1 MAILDFF
8 KANKPISEPAVIQT
22 ENTEKQSFNYIPK
35 QYDYTKPYQETYN
48 GNFIYFGI
56 DNLYPNVLADLYNR
70 SGLHSSIVKFKK
82 ELVSGGDI
90 EVIGLESLEAGR
102 KLNAIQYINYID
114 GKNSLSD
121 LISDLT
127 LDYLIH
133 GTIYVK
139 LTWNV
144 GKTKVLK
151 MERLDP
157 SKVRIDIN
165 KTNPESVTRYLY
177 NFNWREYSRYQT
189 TYYPAYSNKS
199 EHNVEVIC
207 FKLKN
212 PNMLWYAIPEYSA
225 GVNWMELDG
234 EISNYH
240 KSNIEN
246 SINPSMALNF
256 FQLPANEE
264 EKRNILHSIKK
275 NFQGSTNTGRAM
287 VFFSDGR
294 DTAPE
299 VKPIEVSNI
308 DKQFNITADQIQRN
322 ICYAHQINPMIMGLK
337 TPGSLGNSAEL
348 ETSYDI
354 FINSYVKPTQK
365 DMEGYINKLLSIANA
380 GVTIKLNSSQ
390 IYTTKTII

>member
-1 MAILDFF
+1 MAFLDFL
-8 KANKPISEPAVIQT
+8 KKKETMAVAPAII
-22 ENTEKQSFNYIPK
+22 NNGEKQSFNHIPK
-35 QYDYTKPYQETYN
+35 QYDYTNPYQERYN
-48 GNFIYFGI
+48 GRYVYFGI
-56 DNLYPNVLADLYNR
+56 DNLYPNVLADVYNR
-70 SGLHSSIVKFKK
+70 SGLHSSIIKFKK
-82 ELVSGGDI
+82 ELISGGEL
-90 EVIGLESLEAGR
+90 EVEGLESLDTGR
-102 KLNAIQYINYID
+102 KLTAIQYINYID

-121 LISDLT
+121 MIADLT

-133 GTIYVK
+133 GIIYVK
-139 LTWNV
+139 ITWNI
-144 GKTKVLK
+144 GKTKVVK

-157 SKVRIDIN
+157 AKIRINID
-165 KTNPESVTRYLY
+165 KHNPEIVKEYIY
-177 NFNWREYSRYQT
+177 NFNWREYSQYSFIT
-189 TYYPAYSNKS
+189 YPAYDNSSK
-199 EHNVEVIC
+199 ETTEVIS
-207 FKLKN
+207 FSIKS
-212 PNMLWYAIPEYSA
+212 PNTLWYALPEYSS

-246 SINPSMALNF
+246 SINPSMAMNF

-264 EKRNILHSIKK
+264 EKRNILNSIKK

-294 DTAPE
+294 ETAPE

-354 FINSYVKPTQK
+354 FLNSYVLPTQK
-365 DMEGYINKLLSIANA
+365 DMEGYINKLMMIANA
-380 GVTIKLNSSQ
+380 GIKVKLNSSQ
-390 IYTTKTII
+390 IYVKKEI

>member
-1 MAILDFF
+1 MAFIDYF
-8 KANKPISEPAVIQT
+8 KKQQPIISPTVIQ
-22 ENTEKQSFNYIPK
+22 NDITEKQSFNYIPK
-35 QYDYTKPYQETYN
+35 QYDYGKPYQETYN
-48 GNFIYFGI
+48 GKFVYFGI
-56 DNLYPNVLADLYNR
+56 DNLYPNVLADIYNR

-82 ELVSGGDI
+82 ELISGGDI
-90 EVIGLESLEAGR
+90 EVIGLDNLEAGR

-114 GKNSLSD
+114 GKHSLSD

-127 LDYLIH
+127 LDYLLY
-133 GTIYVK
+133 GAIYVK
-139 LTWNV
+139 ITWNV
-144 GKTKVLK
+144 GKTKVVK
-151 MERLDP
+151 MERMDP
-157 SKVRIDIN
+157 AKIRIDIDRAN
-165 KTNPESVTRYLY
+165 PDVITNYLY
-177 NFNWREYSRYQT
+177 NFNWREYSRYIT
-189 TYYPAYSNKS
+189 TSYPAYSNKS
-199 EHNVEVIC
+199 DAPVEVIS
-207 FKLKN
+207 FSLKN

-256 FQLPANEE
+256 YQLPANEE
-264 EKRNILHSIKK
+264 EKRTILSSIKR

-294 DTAPE
+294 ETAPE

-365 DMEGYINKLLSIANA
+365 DMSGYINKLLSIANA
-380 GVTIKLNSSQ
+380 GITVKLTSSQ
-390 IYTTKTII
+390 IYVNKNIL

>member
-1 MAILDFF
+1 MAFIDYF
-8 KANKPISEPAVIQT
+8 KKQQPIISPTVIQ
-22 ENTEKQSFNYIPK
+22 NDITEKQSFNYIPK
-35 QYDYTKPYQETYN
+35 QYDYGKPYQETYN
-48 GNFIYFGI
+48 GKFVYFGI
-56 DNLYPNVLADLYNR
+56 DNLYPNVLADIYNR

-82 ELVSGGDI
+82 ELISGGDI
-90 EVIGLESLEAGR
+90 EVIGLDNLETGR

-114 GKNSLSD
+114 GKHSLSD

-127 LDYLIH
+127 LDYLLY
-133 GTIYVK
+133 GAIYVK
-139 LTWNV
+139 ITWNV
-144 GKTKVLK
+144 GKTKVVK
-151 MERLDP
+151 MERMDP
-157 SKVRIDIN
+157 AKIRIDIDR
-165 KTNPESVTRYLY
+165 TNPDVITNYLY
-177 NFNWREYSRYQT
+177 NFNWREYSRYIT
-189 TYYPAYSNKS
+189 TSYPAYSNKS
-199 EHNVEVIC
+199 DSPVEIIS
-207 FKLKN
+207 FSLKN

-256 FQLPANEE
+256 YQLPANEE
-264 EKRNILHSIKK
+264 EKRTILSSIKR

-294 DTAPE
+294 ETAPE

-348 ETSYDI
+348 DTSYDI

-365 DMEGYINKLLSIANA
+365 DMSGYINKLLSIANA
-380 GVTIKLNSSQ
+380 GITVKLTSSQ
-390 IYTTKTII
+390 IYVNKNIL